1 MVGRSSTV
9 RRSGISENWR
19 KKEHGDTCEVSRA
32 AGSASSGQCVKNKAA
47 ATREERRRCASTVC
61 QACLHPSTPPFI
73 ESCAVGYF
81 DYHRFKRDARST
93 PGGVLGLFLT
103 SCECSE
109 SWTLEA
115 LLVTSLAFLLTP
127 FPSVS
132 LWFPLLPLITTFQFS
147 QASNS
152 PTVSSIWLLTLP
164 PRRGPDLHPLVEVLD
179 GLGRHAWP
187 QMPLNTAGGMVVG
200 PSKSGCDLPGPSVKT
215 NASLDALGLGHSHPL
230 HC

>member
-1 MVGRSSTV
+1 M
-9 RRSGISENWR
+9 
-19 KKEHGDTCEVSRA
+19 
-32 AGSASSGQCVKNKAA
+32 
-47 ATREERRRCASTVC
+47 C

-81 DYHRFKRDARST
+81 DYHRFKKDARST

-164 PRRGPDLHPLVEVLD
+164 PRRGPQICPLL
-179 GLGRHAWP
+179 LKSWMA
-187 QMPLNTAGGMVVG
+187 LGGMPGLRCPSIQLGEWWWAPAKVAVISLG
-200 PSKSGCDLPGPSVKT
+200 PVSKQTPLWMPWVLATPTRCIVDQQPGSDAEAEEFPFSLDLGMGV
-215 NASLDALGLGHSHPL
+215 ASLAVSDTL
-230 HC
+230 CY